1 MIKKKVLIVGV
12 PGVGKSTLCKT
23 ILEHLS
29 GVLHLTASDYVKEKG
44 EVDNDQQSLVRS
56 IKSVADKFKGKL
68 ILIDGHLTFG
78 NFLIPLETLK
88 LLELD
93 SIIVLKEEPN
103 TILNRRK
110 LDLKRA
116 RKDEPV
122 EKIRTA
128 QEKELSYSKLVSERL
143 GVPVYTLK
151 SPTVEKVLLLL
162 EK

>member
-23 ILEHLS
+23 ILERLS

-44 EVDNDQQSLVRS
+44 EVDNDQQSLVRL

-68 ILIDGHLTFG
+68 ILIDGHLTFD

-116 RKDEPV
+116 RKNESV
-122 EKIRTA
+122 EKIRSS
-128 QEKELSYSKLVSERL
+128 QEKELSYSELVSERL
-143 GVPVYTLK
+143 CVPVYTLK